1 MAEDRIKKLYVIG
14 GSSGSLDVLLTVF
27 PLLHPLP
34 HAAIIIVLHRKSF
47 RDSMLPELFTMDMS
61 FIIKEAEEKE
71 TITAGSVYIAPA
83 DYHLLVER
91 DGTLSLDVS
100 EKINYS
106 RPSIDISMETAA
118 EAYRNKVVGILL
130 SGANA
135 DGVNGLKRIKEC
147 GGFTITQK
155 PDTAIV
161 NYMPRQAIE
170 KGVADAV
177 LAPEEIAAFI
187 NEGMRSP
194 E

>member
-1 MAEDRIKKLYVIG
+1 MAENHLKKLYVIG

-34 HAAIIIVLHRKSF
+34 SSAVIVILHRKSF
-47 RDSMLPELFTMDMS
+47 RDSMLPHLFTMHN
-61 FIIKEAEEKE
+61 FLVIKEAEEKE

-83 DYHLLVER
+83 DYHLLIET

-118 EAYRNKVVGILL
+118 EAYLDKVVGILL

-135 DGVNGLKRIKEC
+135 DGVRGLERIKEC
-147 GGFTITQK
+147 GGFTIAQQ

-161 NYMPRQAIE
+161 NYMPKQAIE

-177 LAPEEIAAFI
+177 LTPEEIADFI
-187 NEGMRSP
+187 NNG
-194 E
+194 